1 MAEAEI
7 YLVDSETTNTIL
19 RETRYFQT
27 LAKKNGNIM
36 IIAGSNAHI
45 VGTGSATLVL
55 PMGTQIIVKDALL
68 YPDSKRTLLSFKYVR
83 ANGFHVE
90 TEIEHGTEYLLI
102 TKFDGYQKRVVER
115 LPSSPSG
122 LYYTYNKPTE
132 EYVAMKTIFRNTESF
147 RIWYDHLGHP
157 GLSKMRRIIDNSAG
171 HDVRS
176 FLNPED
182 FICTA
187 CAKGKLITRPSLPK
201 IRDES
206 PEFLQR
212 IQGDICGPIQPLS
225 GPFRYCRCF
234 RPATY

>member
-7 YLVDSETTNTIL
+7 CLVDSGTTNTIL

-27 LAKKNGNIM
+27 LIKKIGNIM
-36 IIAGSNAHI
+36 TIAGSNAHI
-45 VGTGSATLVL
+45 VGTESATLVL
-55 PMGTQIIVKDALL
+55 PMGTQIFVKDAPLH
-68 YPDSKRTLLSFKYVR
+68 PDSKRTLLIFKDIC

-102 TKFDGYQKRVVER
+102 TKFNRYQKRVVER

-122 LYYTYNKPTE
+122 LYYTYVKPTE
-132 EYVAMKTIFRNTESF
+132 EYVAMKTIFRNIESF
-147 RIWYDHLGHP
+147 RIWHDRLGHP
-157 GLSKMRRIIDNSAG
+157 RLSMMRRIINNFTG

-176 FLNPED
+176 FPDPED

-187 CAKGKLITRPSLPK
+187 CAKGKLITRPSLLK

-206 PEFLQR
+206 HVFLQR
-212 IQGDICGPIQPLS
+212 IQGDICGPI
-225 GPFRYCRCF
+225 
-234 RPATY
+234 